1 MTPASPGRRYETR
14 SESHRANAL
23 RARRTWIAKV
33 SALALGCLLAV
44 GVALPA
50 STQAQ
55 QPTHDQLV
63 SFGTQVESLVNAH
76 NVDGLVALFMPADIT
91 CPGPDPNATA
101 NVCQGQAP
109 GTVVQGYW
117 AGPLYS
123 ELGAV
128 TSTGLRAEVNLGLD
142 RVPAPVAL
150 ATTARQAMFPFLRE
164 QCLDCGTVVLAG
176 TVPPAGGQPTLSLSV
191 KFTANGPSLFSITR
205 GEILQP
211 DERVY
216 VTGGTHRDGTEFVRP
231 SLPAPTP
238 SPSPTPSGTPWPAPS
253 GLQLSQTAFATGP
266 DGSFVPVEKRDALS
280 TLSWSALSGFAGIY
294 VVERAR
300 VAYGSAAPRQWEQV
314 YSVRALLFEDPYPL
328 LDLIAFQRCYRVRT
342 EVNGE
347 IGPASSEVCTPVPP
361 NTGLTEP
368 PFNYDIVREVV
379 VPLIG
384 DDGRTHYV
392 TLSEDTAGILRLRLS
407 LFDFAPGGYNVVL
420 FRRGNCSAT
429 ASYGPDDVIRP
440 NFSLELTERAGLV
453 LTFFNTDSMTLTPGP
468 KSIYDADGTSLAI
481 YRPGS
486 GGSGLRAACAVLS
499 SPPGAPSTGSGTATL
514 GESSLDWREVAALAA
529 GVALAGAAASIA
541 LRRWVVRP

>member
-1 MTPASPGRRYETR
+1 MTPAGPGRRHELAASRTER
-14 SESHRANAL
+14 RPL

-33 SALALGCLLAV
+33 SALVLGCLVVV

-50 STQAQ
+50 STHAQ
-55 QPTHDQLV
+55 QPTHDQIV

-128 TSTGLRAEVNLGLD
+128 TGTGLRAEVNLGLD

-150 ATTARQAMFPFLRE
+150 ATTAKQAMFPFLRD

-176 TVPPAGGQPTLSLSV
+176 TVPPAGGQPTLSFSV
-191 KFTANGPSLFSITR
+191 KFTANGPRLFSITR

-216 VTGGTHRDGTEFVRP
+216 VTGGKHRDGTEFIRA
-231 SLPAPTP
+231 SQ
-238 SPSPTPSGTPWPAPS
+238 SPWPAPAGIALDTS
-253 GLQLSQTAFATGP
+253 VTITNP
-266 DGSFVPVEKRDALS
+266 DGSFIPIDQRLATSVVFWQQLPGYTGVFE
-280 TLSWSALSGFAGIY
+280 
-294 VVERAR
+294 VERALVPYNSGQAR
-300 VAYGSAAPRQWEQV
+300 AYTRIATVPAAPEPAMV
-314 YSVRALLFEDPYPL
+314 GYPDTHLFTEDLQY
-328 LDLIAFQRCYRVRT
+328 QRCYRVRT
-342 EVNGE
+342 VINGE
-347 IGPASSEVCTPVPP
+347 GGPYSAELCTQAPP
-361 NTGLTEP
+361 NTGPTEP

-392 TLSEDTAGILRLRLS
+392 TLSEDTAGIVRLRLS

-429 ASYGPDDVIRP
+429 ANYGPDDVIRP
-440 NFSLELTERAGLV
+440 NFSLELLERAGLV
-453 LTFFNTDSMTLTPGP
+453 LTFFNTDSITLTSGP

-499 SPPGAPSTGSGTATL
+499 SPPDVPNTGSGTATP
-514 GESSLDWREVAALAA
+514 GESSLDWRTVAALAA
-529 GVALAGAAASIA
+529 GVALAGAAASMA
-541 LRRWVVRP
+541 LRRGIVRR